1 MSFQQGLSGLNG
13 AAKSLDV
20 IGNNIANA
28 STVGFKGSQAQ
39 FADVYANSLN
49 GAGGNQA
56 GIGSKVANIA
66 QQFTQGNIESSNN
79 PLDVAINGAGFFRT
93 SLSGAVQYSR
103 NGQFSLDKEGY
114 MVNAQGA
121 KLTGFLANSD
131 GVILAGSPVPIRIDT
146 ADLKPVATTKVE
158 TQINLDSRS
167 EVPATIPFSAVD
179 PTSYNKQTTLDV
191 YDSLGNPH
199 VMSTFYVKSAPGKWD
214 IYVANDGTEITNMK
228 VSAAAQFD
236 EASVAARAEYVASA
250 AVIPRTPDAI
260 ADTAAKAQAYSQAAG
275 AAVYQAALDA
285 GASETQ
291 LATIAATFD
300 VANGT
305 DVGSV
310 VGATPASIDAAIAA
324 AVHVPPQKVG
334 TLVFDNNGAL
344 SIPEMN
350 KLGVALPLTVNLPIF
365 PLTGSQPVLT
375 VQANFAGS
383 TQYGAAT
390 SEKSSLQD
398 GFTAGHL
405 SRFSAGSDGVI
416 LGQYSNGQSRPL
428 AQIVLANFANPNGLS
443 PLGNNAWA
451 ETSISG
457 VPLVGTPNSGSLGVL
472 QSSAVENSN
481 VDLTAE
487 LVNMITAQRVYQA
500 NAQTIKTQDSV
511 LQTLVNL
518 R

>member
-56 GIGSKVANIA
+56 GIGSKVTNIA

-79 PLDVAINGAGFFRT
+79 PLDIAINGAGFFRT
-93 SLSGAVQYSR
+93 TVSGAVQYSR

-121 KLTGFLANSD
+121 KLTGFQANER
-131 GVILAGSPVPIRIDT
+131 GVILAGAPVPIRINT
-146 ADLKPVATTKVE
+146 ADLKPVATTEVSTE
-158 TQINLDSRS
+158 INLNS
-167 EVPATIPFSAVD
+167 ESENPLTLPFNEND
-179 PTSYNKQTTLDV
+179 PTSYNKQTPIDV
-191 YDSLGNPH
+191 YDTLGNPH
-199 VMSTFYVKSAPGKWD
+199 VMSMYYVRTSAGHWD
-214 IYVANDGTEITNMK
+214 VYVANDGTEITNLA
-228 VSAAAQFD
+228 VAAAAHAVD
-236 EASVAARAEYVASA
+236 GTADAATEA
-250 AVIPRTPDAI
+250 RTAYFTALATNDVDAI
-260 ADTAAKAQAYSQAAG
+260 AAATLNYAQIAGELVAQAATAAG
-275 AAVYQAALDA
+275 AADSGELIRTTADSA
-285 GASETQ
+285 G
-291 LATIAATFD
+291 
-300 VANGT
+300 N
-305 DVGSV
+305 
-310 VGATPASIDAAIAA
+310 TPGITPEQIDALIAD
-324 AVHVPPQKVG
+324 AVRVPPVRVG
-334 TLVFDNNGAL
+334 HLDFDSNGAL
-344 SIPEMN
+344 SNALMSPQT
-350 KLGVALPLTVNLPIF
+350 LPLNVSLPIY
-365 PLTGSQPVLT
+365 PRTGSGVVLA
-375 VQANFAGS
+375 VDLNFAGS

-390 SEKSSLQD
+390 SEKRSTQN
-398 GFTAGHL
+398 GYTAGNL
-405 SRFSAGSDGVI
+405 QRFSAGEDGII
-416 LGQYSNGQSRPL
+416 LGQYSNGRSQPL
-428 AQIVLANFANPNGLS
+428 GQIVLANFANPNGLS

-451 ETSISG
+451 ETSTSG
-457 VPLVGTPNSGSLGVL
+457 VPLIGTPDSGSLGVL
-472 QSSAVENSN
+472 QSSAVENAN

>member
-56 GIGSKVANIA
+56 GIGTKVSQIA
-66 QQFTQGNIESSNN
+66 QQFTQGNIEASSN
-79 PLDVAINGAGFFRT
+79 PLDIAINGGGFFRT
-93 SLSGAVQYSR
+93 SANGTTQYSR
-103 NGQFSLDKEGY
+103 NGQFSLDKEGF

-121 KLTGFLANSD
+121 KLTGFSA
-131 GVILAGSPVPIRIDT
+131 GPTGAILAGSPVPIQINT
-146 ADLKPVATTKVE
+146 ADLRPVATTRVDTE
-158 TQINLDSRS
+158 INLDSGS
-167 EVPATIPFSAVD
+167 LVPVTSPFNATD
-179 PTSYNKQTTLDV
+179 PTSYNKQTPVDV

-199 VMSTFYVKSAPGKWD
+199 VMSTFYVKTDGGAWD
-214 IYVANDGTEITNMK
+214 VYTAVDGVEVTNQQVA
-228 VSAAAQFD
+228 AAAQGD
-236 EASVAARAEYVASA
+236 AASVAARAAYQVAST
-250 AVIPRTPDAI
+250 TPPGNTTTQAI
-260 ADTAAKAQAYSQAAG
+260 AYAQAASNAVVAAATAAG
-275 AAVYQAALDA
+275 A
-285 GASETQ
+285 SP
-291 LATIAATFD
+291 ATITAIQTAATS
-300 VANGT
+300 AGT
-305 DVGSV
+305 TVGIS
-310 VGATPASIDAAIAA
+310 PDEIDALIAD
-324 AVHVPPQKVG
+324 AVSVPPVRTG
-334 TLVFDNNGAL
+334 YLRFDSAGAL
-344 SIPEMN
+344 STSLMSPQT
-350 KLGVALPLTVNLPIF
+350 LPLSISLPIF
-365 PLTGSQPVLT
+365 PSTGSNNTLT
-375 VQANFAGS
+375 LNMNFANS

-390 SEKSSLQD
+390 SEKKTTQDGYTAGSLQ
-398 GFTAGHL
+398 
-405 SRFSAGSDGVI
+405 RFSAGADGII
-416 LGQYSNGQSRPL
+416 LGQYSNGQSHAL
-428 AQIVLANFANPNGLS
+428 GQIVLANFANPNGLS

-451 ETSISG
+451 ETSTSG
-457 VPLVGTPNSGSLGVL
+457 SPLVGTPNSGSLGVL